1 MTFLNLKVVGIRL
14 LFNYLLALLWRNKK
28 FEILKLHPVQCRYML
43 VNLVRL
49 LDIDHGNFMID
60 DFPGRKPDEIKVYS
74 VIFTVIV

>member
-1 MTFLNLKVVGIRL
+1 M
-14 LFNYLLALLWRNKK
+14 K
-28 FEILKLHPVQCRYML
+28 FEIQKLHPVQCRYML

-49 LDIDHGNFMID
+49 LDNDHSNFMID